1 VTRQNGTVVRRLTGR
16 DAALTLDQAGTYTA
30 TLAVTDAQRA
40 RATAKVLVAAG
51 NEPPKVAVDL
61 TGNNRTFFF
70 PGVPIHYAVRVTD
83 REDGSLAGG
92 RIPANRVRVTA
103 DFLKDAPPAAA
114 AGHGGAEALLPHA
127 EGKALIESSDC
138 LACHKV
144 DRTSIGPTYTAVAER
159 YRSDTTALMRLAR
172 KVRSGGTGVWG
183 KNTMPAHPQLTEAQ
197 TTEMVAY
204 VLSLGAQAKS
214 ASLPVRGEYIPPD
227 SIASSSTGV
236 VVLRAAYTDR
246 GANGILGVPAEATVV
261 LRAPT
266 VVVASGTLSDGL
278 QKMTPEGMPVEIT
291 IVNRSGGS
299 AKLERIDLTGVSGVL
314 VSATAPAQYG
324 ALGGKIELHID
335 SASGPLVGET
345 EVIKPSADSA
355 APPAQ
360 LHASLAP
367 TSGVHDVYF
376 VFRNEQA
383 PSGQQM
389 LFVVL
394 TATFQAAPP
403 GKSQ

>member
-1 VTRQNGTVVRRLTGR
+1 
-16 DAALTLDQAGTYTA
+16 
-30 TLAVTDAQRA
+30 
-40 RATAKVLVAAG
+40 
-51 NEPPKVAVDL
+51 
-61 TGNNRTFFF
+61 
-70 PGVPIHYAVRVTD
+70 
-83 REDGSLAGG
+83 
-92 RIPANRVRVTA
+92 VTA

-246 GANGILGVPAEATVV
+246 GANGILGV
-261 LRAPT
+261 
-266 VVVASGTLSDGL
+266 LSDGL